1 MVLVGL
7 KQYPGSIFHPGITLL
22 RPTLAIRPHKVL
34 KGQEEQLQKKR
45 WTFKKKKKSRA
56 KDFKSNRERNQ
67 QIRPKVAKQGKR
79 SRGAVIMKKDP
90 TAKRCWKSWAS
101 ASHGSWNEANP
112 QPFDTLAGQGAAQL
126 QFHGRVWPLIV
137 KNRVTKK
144 GESGTDD
151 GIRNWK
157 YCKSWKAAA
166 SPVTSPLQQAEESVT
181 VQHRVSSWS
190 PETVSWVGAQLGH
203 GCKVFPSSSISF
215 LPGAPL
221 PPVTPALRHRAVI
234 PPEELL
240 MLQNT
245 PEKKIIQ
252 VYE

>member
-22 RPTLAIRPHKVL
+22 RPTLAIRLHKVL
-34 KGQEEQLQKKR
+34 KGQEEQLQEKR
-45 WTFKKKKKSRA
+45 WTLKKNRP
-56 KDFKSNRERNQ
+56 KDFKRNRERNQ

-126 QFHGRVWPLIV
+126 QFHSRVWPLVV

-144 GESGTDD
+144 GESGPND

-157 YCKSWKAAA
+157 YCKHHSSWKAAA

-190 PETVSWVGAQLGH
+190 PETISSVGAQLGH

-221 PPVTPALRHRAVI
+221 PPVMPALRHRAVI

-245 PEKKIIQ
+245 PEKKPQ